1 MINYQLLV
9 SANVVFT
16 SDRLVLV
23 TFNKDAVMGGKTD
36 EQSILRAAREW
47 ASRTGRD
54 EAMAVSSASETMAAL
69 KQKLPQFAFEA
80 VLEDLLRQYN
90 DGS

>member
-1 MINYQLLV
+1 M
-9 SANVVFT
+9 
-16 SDRLVLV
+16 DRML
-23 TFNKDAVMGGKTD
+23 D

-69 KQKLPQFAFEA
+69 KAKLPLGEVE
-80 VLEDLLRQYN
+80 VLLESLLRQYED
-90 DGS
+90 DGR